1 MKKIFLTLFIIHC
14 LLIIGKCQ
22 WIQQTL
28 PVSGEATSLVFFDIN
43 TGIISLGQRNV
54 LRTTNSGFNWNT
66 VLTGVRFYGS
76 GMQKINDSTIYAL
89 GDDYYNNTI
98 YRSYNKGLTWDSVS
112 RSSSL
117 AYASIYFVNKDT
129 GFVSVYDWTNNRI
142 WRTIDRG
149 VTLTPYSNPSALLY
163 GRLFFLKEKV
173 NGEYYG
179 WLAGDAI
186 MKTTNSGLY
195 WYSVSGMTMSSGG
208 DIYFINK
215 DTGWVSKIYIGGGN
229 SNRIYV
235 SYDGGLNW
243 IWQPMPQSSIFVY
256 NDINNFK
263 CVNKNILY
271 GGGGTIFINS
281 KYYYVIWKTTN
292 GGNNWGYQLP
302 DTSLTFWG
310 ARTIEFWDSMNG
322 WVYYGQNGLKTTTG
336 GGPIIYT
343 GFKGKNEIF
352 DDFKLSQN
360 FPNPFNQFTIINF
373 QLDFAANIRINIFDI
388 TGKEIETLV
397 YQKFQPGNH
406 KIKFNGDNLPSGIYF
421 TCFYVN
427 DIFKKTIKMIYMK

>member
-1 MKKIFLTLFIIHC
+1 
-14 LLIIGKCQ
+14 
-22 WIQQTL
+22 
-28 PVSGEATSLVFFDIN
+28 VFFDIN

-142 WRTIDRG
+142 WRTINGG

-336 GGPIIYT
+336 GGLIIFT
-343 GFKGKNEIF
+343 DIRNKNEIV
-352 DDFKLSQN
+352 KNYELNQN
-360 FPNPFNQFTIINF
+360 YPNPFNPTTNIKF
-373 QLDFAANIRINIFDI
+373 QISKTTEVKIVIYNLL
-388 TGKEIETLV
+388 GKEISILLNKKLNEGTYTLIWDASNYSSGVYLYSLFIENQIIETM
-397 YQKFQPGNH
+397 
-406 KIKFNGDNLPSGIYF
+406 
-421 TCFYVN
+421 
-427 DIFKKTIKMIYMK
+427 KMIYIK